1 VNGGNNIVAILSG
14 AAGFTSVS
22 RAALLDMGF
31 FPYIIESSKLI
42 DNSIYPFHA
51 KYAPSFYL
59 VDASS
64 VNLEQV
70 WTALAE
76 FKSGESKEL
85 VRKRYR
91 GKVKQSTYSKP
102 KVVLYTLIRGHESL
116 FPFAD
121 KVISGRICTELVYE
135 GMRGINEE
143 LNNPVKMHQRKKRV
157 KPKKFLC
164 FDVPQ
169 FNVV

>member
-1 VNGGNNIVAILSG
+1 MNGGNNIVAILSG

-31 FPYIIESSKLI
+31 FPYVIDAEKLV
-42 DNSIYPFHA
+42 DNSIYPFHI
-51 KYAPSFYL
+51 KYSPSFYL

-64 VNLEQV
+64 VDLEQV
-70 WTALAE
+70 WTALSE
-76 FKSGESKEL
+76 FKSGKPKEL

-91 GKVKQSTYSKP
+91 GKLSQSAYSQP
-102 KVVLYTLIRGHESL
+102 KVVLYTLTKGHESL

-135 GMRGINEE
+135 GMSAIDKD
-143 LNNPVKMHQRKKRV
+143 LSNPVQMHQRKKRV

-169 FNVV
+169 LNTR